1 MLAIIL
7 EMIAQAVKARNEAE
21 RQARIE
27 YARNNPADYLRRFGR
42 VREINANDTKPITL
56 STTMTSNTNMARTLT
71 SRDSPARFKA
81 NSFTLCWSDPT

>member
-27 YARNNPADYLRRFGR
+27 IARNNQADYLRRFGR
-42 VREINANDTKPITL
+42 VSEI
-56 STTMTSNTNMARTLT
+56 
-71 SRDSPARFKA
+71 KA
-81 NSFTLCWSDPT
+81 KEAKTEYGSVRNGKAGD